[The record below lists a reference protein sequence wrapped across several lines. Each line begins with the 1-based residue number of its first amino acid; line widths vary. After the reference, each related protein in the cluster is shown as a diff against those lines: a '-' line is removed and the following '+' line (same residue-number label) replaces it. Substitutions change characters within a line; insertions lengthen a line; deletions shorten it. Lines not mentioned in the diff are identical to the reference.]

1 MYTSQIIRRSG
12 LVSFAGHFTKTRRDD
27 SDNGTSTKH
36 AKYSKTL
43 TPIESGSSSQNK
55 ICAMS
60 ALVIE
65 PRIIIRK
72 QTRPAHWQK
81 NSTVAHVRP
90 MARKRGHEPFT
101 QRCMLIENK
110 LQNPTKGAKAKTKM
124 IKKTARTPRILQ
136 AISAAHL
143 AMSNQDFQYKDTPAS
158 NTGVTSIT

>member
-1 MYTSQIIRRSG
+1 MIILNG
-12 LVSFAGHFTKTRRDD
+12 ELSFKCLGQPMC
-27 SDNGTSTKH
+27 
-36 AKYSKTL
+36 SKTL
-43 TPIESGSSSQNK
+43 TPIENCSSSQNK
-55 ICAMS
+55 TCVMS

-65 PRIIIRK
+65 PRITIRK
-72 QTRPAHWQK
+72 QTRPAHWQT
-81 NSTVAHVRP
+81 NSTVEHVRP
-90 MARKRGHEPFT
+90 MARKLGHEPIT